1 MIWLFQ
7 AQFSSKV
14 TLEMKYL
21 SSVCRRE
28 NISRVLKFSSILST
42 ESLFY
47 RIVLGTVDHIGL
59 NRQEKE
65 KLPCRKWELCS
76 VGNQLLPEEFWEHAF
91 RWYIE
96 GNWKVSTPTLSL
108 RWLAKGPWKLL
119 SLLDILCLF
128 VSGCRSLDRC
138 TPAENCMM
146 WRMLQ

>member
-59 NRQEKE
+59 NRQEK
-65 KLPCRKWELCS
+65 KSC
-76 VGNQLLPEEFWEHAF
+76 
-91 RWYIE
+91 
-96 GNWKVSTPTLSL
+96 
-108 RWLAKGPWKLL
+108 
-119 SLLDILCLF
+119 
-128 VSGCRSLDRC
+128 
-138 TPAENCMM
+138 PAENENFAVWGINCFQKSSEN
-146 WRMLQ
+146 MLSDGI